1 MVTPL
6 TKSNF
11 DAFLDDPNV
20 VVVYFWAEWCQPCHA
35 VGQAIESMASAYCD
49 VKFGSIDTEAQTE
62 LAKDFNIR
70 SIPTLAIFR
79 DHVAL
84 CIESGALPESAI
96 RDLIQQA
103 QALDMASVHKKIA
116 ENLLKD

>member
-1 MVTPL
+1 MVAPL
-6 TKSNF
+6 TKDNF
-11 DAFLDDPNV
+11 DAFLEDSRV

-35 VGQAIESMASAYCD
+35 VGQAVKLMAPAYDD
-49 VKFGSIDTEAQTE
+49 VKFGSVNTEVQTE

-79 DHVAL
+79 DNVAL
-84 CIESGALPESAI
+84 CMESGALPESAI

-103 QALDMASVHKKIA
+103 QKLDMASVHKKIA